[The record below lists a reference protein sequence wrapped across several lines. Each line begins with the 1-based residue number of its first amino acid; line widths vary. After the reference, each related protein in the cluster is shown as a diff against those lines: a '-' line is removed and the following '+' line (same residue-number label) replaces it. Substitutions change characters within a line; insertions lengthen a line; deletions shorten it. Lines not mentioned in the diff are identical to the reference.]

1 MKRFLTALAVL
12 TMTAP
17 AMGDP
22 SADFAAID
30 HALQACLARNGSTP
44 GVDNCNTKAHSAADR
59 ILNRLYG
66 AQIARLNHP
75 SKGDA
80 AADAEI
86 LKRLVASERAWI
98 TYRDKNCDFDSTSM
112 LGGTGESNVYSRCLY
127 DMTKQRALYLAAAE
141 KERGPQ

>member
-1 MKRFLTALAVL
+1 MKRFVTALVVL
-12 TMTAP
+12 TMAGP

-30 HALQACLARNGSTP
+30 NTLKTCLARDGSTP
-44 GVDNCNTKAHSAADR
+44 AVDNCNARAHSAADR

-66 AQIARLNHP
+66 AQIAQLNHP
-75 SKGDA
+75 SKGDP

-127 DMTKQRALYLAAAE
+127 DMTKQRALYLAGAGKA
-141 KERGPQ
+141 RGPQ